1 MAKIPTR
8 DEYRTRWARLD
19 SGQRRQ
25 IVRAVNRG
33 ERIDDRTHAALAV
46 RLARNQKGFWAKAWL
61 LGPVA
66 SLLTIGD
73 GAVAYLANT
82 LLAVAMLGLMSYF
95 WWRRA
100 DRAERRNL
108 ARALDRSEDE
118 VTTEPLRVVSGLGSG
133 LLDRLP
139 LAWRLRLSRVT
150 GDDHDGPDEVADEP
164 EPEPGVDYPTEP
176 VQGPGHTP
184 RRKRKRKGR

>member
-8 DEYRTRWARLD
+8 DEYRTRWAKLD
-19 SGQRRQ
+19 SSQRRT

-33 ERIDDRTHAALAV
+33 ERIEDRGHAALAV
-46 RLARNQKGFWAKAWL
+46 RLARNQKGFWGKAWL

-66 SLLTIGD
+66 SLLTLGD
-73 GAVAYLANT
+73 GPVAYLANT

-108 ARALDRSEDE
+108 ARTLDRSEDD
-118 VTTEPLRVVSGLGSG
+118 VTTEPLRIVGGLV
-133 LLDRLP
+133 DRLP
-139 LAWRLRLSRVT
+139 LSLRLRLSRFT
-150 GDDHDGPDEVADEP
+150 GGHDDHGAHEDVDEP
-164 EPEPGVDYPTEP
+164 EPEPGIDYPTEP

-184 RRKRKRKGR
+184 RSKRKRGRR